1 MSGLSPCYDLLEF
14 LNLLLKVIIPQTMN
28 RKTPNTMKA
37 FIIEK
42 LINAISPSL

>member
-1 MSGLSPCYDLLEF
+1 MSGLSSCYDLLDF
-14 LNLLLKVIIPQTMN
+14 LNLLIMEIIPHTMN

-42 LINAISPSL
+42 LIKEISPSL